1 MPMFL
6 AMLKDESSE
15 VRLSILKNL
24 DDLKETV
31 GIEVF

>member
-1 MPMFL
+1 MFL
-6 AMLKDESSE
+6 TMLKDESSE

-24 DDLKETV
+24 DDLNATV